1 VLKAL
6 IPGLL
11 AAAALG
17 VAYLPVVENLVSQW
31 LANDDFS
38 HGLLVLPVALYLG
51 WQKRDRLRAVPIRTD
66 WRAIFMLLVAGFVCV
81 VGELG
86 AELFT
91 VRVSLLL
98 FVIGLVWLLYGPWV
112 LKVLRFPLAFLFL
125 MLPLPGFIY
134 RNLTFPLQLLSSKW
148 SVQLLQLAGVSAYR
162 EGNVIDLGFMTLQ
175 VVEACNGLRFILPLL
190 TLGVLFAYF
199 GRKALWKRIFLV
211 AVTVPIAILA
221 NVLRISGTGILAAH
235 WSPEV
240 ADGFFHAFSGW
251 LLFMVCF
258 ALFALLSFLLMRLPG
273 SERQKPA
280 QPTVSAAAPER
291 ASFSWAATGLALAL
305 VLATPWAVNSLGS
318 VPRLQLKKPLE
329 GFPLSLD
336 GWSGQ
341 RDTMDPALWKQV
353 GGQEYLIIDY
363 HKEGKRPVNFYVAYY
378 EYQRKAGDFIH
389 SPRLCLPGEGWF
401 VESDQVRHIP
411 AGTEGNSPARG
422 LRINELIISKNDT
435 RQLAYFWYQGRGRN
449 FTNEFEAKFYM
460 VWDGLWRRRTDGA
473 LVRLVTPLSS
483 AKEETEA
490 RRMLDGFAVRLAGL
504 LEEYLP

>member
-1 VLKAL
+1 VKAF
-6 IPGLL
+6 IPGIM

-17 VAYLPVVENLVSQW
+17 VSYFTVIESLVHQW

-38 HGLLVLPVALYLG
+38 HGILIVPVAVYLG
-51 WQKRDRLRAVPIRTD
+51 WQKRGQLMAVPIRTD
-66 WRAIFMLLVAGFVCV
+66 WRALSLMLVAGFVYV

-98 FVIGLVWLLYGPWV
+98 FVIGFTWLLYGPAI

-134 RNLTFPLQLLSSKW
+134 RNLTFPLQLVSSKW

-199 GRKALWKRIFLV
+199 GRKALWKRLLLV
-211 AVTVPIAILA
+211 AATVPIAMLA

-235 WSPEV
+235 WSPE
-240 ADGFFHAFSGW
+240 AAEGFFHSFSGW

-258 ALFALLSFLLMRLPG
+258 LLFALFNLVLTRLPRR
-273 SERQKPA
+273 EPQVPA
-280 QPTVSAAAPER
+280 HRLLFQATPDRAPV
-291 ASFSWAATGLALAL
+291 SWAATAVALSMIL
-305 VLATPWAVNSLGS
+305 VMPWAVESLGN
-318 VPRLQLKKPLE
+318 VPRLQLKKPLD
-329 GFPLSLD
+329 GFPLSVD

-341 RDTMDPALWKQV
+341 RDTLDPAIWRQV

-363 HKEGKRPVNFYVAYY
+363 NKNGERPINFYVAYY
-378 EYQRKAGDFIH
+378 EYQRKAGDFVH
-389 SPRLCLPGEGWF
+389 SPRLCLPGGGWF
-401 VESDQVRHIP
+401 VESDRVRKVP
-411 AGTEGNSPARG
+411 SGTETNPLDRG
-422 LRINELIISKNDT
+422 LRLNELIISKNDT
-435 RQLAYFWYQGRGRN
+435 RQMAYFWYQGRGRN
-449 FTNEFEAKFYM
+449 FTSEFEAKFYM

-473 LVRLVTPLSS
+473 LVRLVAPLGS
-483 AKEETEA
+483 AQDEAEA
-490 RRMLDGFAVRLAGL
+490 RRTLDGFATRVAGL
-504 LEEYLP
+504 LEEHLP